1 MSLDEPGVVCRTY
14 RRPNCVIEITKEAER
29 LLNYDNVNID
39 SFANHL
45 YLFAKSQDFMGNDKI
60 RVRVGNGNEAV
71 WVGFLWRK
79 KDIESILGGKGLEV
93 SR

>member
-1 MSLDEPGVVCRTY
+1 
-14 RRPNCVIEITKEAER
+14 
-29 LLNYDNVNID
+29 
-39 SFANHL
+39 
-45 YLFAKSQDFMGNDKI
+45 MGNDKI